1 MWASLSGL
9 GDYMDELQ
17 ERIAGEIALSDSPG
31 SAMKKWR
38 ELFGISQVELAK
50 YLKISTSTISDYEGN
65 RRMSPGVGVIKRFVE
80 AIFEIDRQHGG
91 EVIRNLAKFGPAEQ
105 KEEPYFFLKDFSA
118 PIDGIDFARLIDA
131 KIVANP
137 SMLDV
142 VKIFGYTLLD
152 SLRVILEIS
161 PNEYPKLFG
170 TTTERA
176 FIFDQVS
183 TGRSPMVVVRVAPI
197 KPRVVVIRGLED
209 VDKLAVKIA
218 QVEKIPLLSTKLSVE
233 EIKTRLNNI

>member
-1 MWASLSGL
+1 MSGL